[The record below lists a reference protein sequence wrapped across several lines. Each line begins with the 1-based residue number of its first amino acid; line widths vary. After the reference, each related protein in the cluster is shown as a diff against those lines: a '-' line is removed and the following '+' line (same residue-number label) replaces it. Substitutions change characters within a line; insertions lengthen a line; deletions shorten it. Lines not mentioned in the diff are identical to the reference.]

1 GCVLPDGQEAQPVNK
16 YISPCVG
23 SMIAY
28 PELRLYTLTETE
40 RKTARKVTWRGMYQ
54 RLLKVDPLKCIL
66 CGNKMCF
73 SGLKRGLRLA
83 ELLACHERLAQ
94 MKMCG

>member
-1 GCVLPDGQEAQPVNK
+1 
-16 YISPCVG
+16 
-23 SMIAY
+23 
-28 PELRLYTLTETE
+28 
-40 RKTARKVTWRGMYQ
+40 
-54 RLLKVDPLKCIL
+54 DPLKCIL